1 MTVEL
6 NHTIVPSRDQR
17 AAAKDLAEL
26 LGLEVTK
33 AGHFDAVHLGN
44 GVSLDFMDVDEVP
57 RQPMHLAFLVSDETF
72 DEVFARFQE
81 RDLPYWA
88 DPMHTRPNQFS
99 AYSGGR
105 GFYWDSTPDGHNFEV
120 LTRAD

>member
-17 AAAKDLAEL
+17 AAAQDLAEM
-26 LGLEVTK
+26 LGLQATK

-57 RQPMHLAFLVSDETF
+57 HQPMHLAFLVSEDRF
-72 DEVFARFQE
+72 DDVFARLGE

-88 DPMHTRPNQFS
+88 DPMHTRAQQLN

-105 GFYWDSTPDGHNFEV
+105 GLYWDSNPDGHNLEI
-120 LTRAD
+120 LTRSA

>member
-17 AAAKDLAEL
+17 AAAKDLAEM

-57 RQPMHLAFLVSDETF
+57 RQPMHLAFLVSEETF
-72 DEVFARFQE
+72 DEVLNRLGE

-88 DPMHTRPNQFS
+88 DPMHTRARQLN
-99 AYSGGR
+99 AYFGGR
-105 GFYWDSTPDGHNFEV
+105 GLYWDSNPDGHNLEV
-120 LTRAD
+120 LTRAA